1 MGSASAA
8 APYQPQPSTE
18 ETLLRTEGLTKRYGR
33 RTVVEGLNLEVRRG
47 DVFGLLG
54 PNGSGKTTTLR
65 MLLGLV
71 RPSSGRIA
79 VFGRDATRPAQLREA
94 ARRIG
99 ALVEQPAF
107 YPYLGGEENLTGI
120 AILSGLPRGS
130 ATRARIRDALAQ
142 VGLAARGRDAYRTY
156 SLGMKQRLGIAAALL
171 TDPELLVLDE
181 PTNGLDPAGM
191 VDVRELVERLARAG
205 KTIVLASHLLREVQ
219 HLCSRVAILKDGR
232 LLAQGPV
239 SDLATG
245 AEAIEIGFARPEE
258 LPRALAA
265 VQAARA
271 SGISWLGAASFAAP
285 EAGGHASPGGWCLLV
300 HTSAERAPDIARLLA
315 ARDLFPTAMRP
326 RETSLEQIFL
336 ALTGEDA
343 AKTEATPLPAPS
355 EPSRPF
361 MITTRA
367 MEGDPL

>member
-1 MGSASAA
+1 VGSASAA
-8 APYQPQPSTE
+8 ATYQPQRAIDE
-18 ETLLRTEGLTKRYGR
+18 FLLRTEGLTKRYGQ
-33 RTVVEGLNLEVRRG
+33 RTVVDGLNLEVRRG

-65 MLLGLV
+65 MLLSLV
-71 RPSSGRIA
+71 RPTSGRIE
-79 VFGRDATRPAQLREA
+79 VFGRSATHPAQLREA
-94 ARRIG
+94 ASRIG

-107 YPYLGGEENLTGI
+107 YPYLGGEENLTGV
-120 AILSGLPRGS
+120 ALLSGMPRGR
-130 ATRARIRDALAQ
+130 ATRERIREALAQ

-171 TDPELLVLDE
+171 TDSELLVLDE

-191 VDVRELVERLARAG
+191 VDVRALVERLARAG
-205 KTIVLASHLLREVQ
+205 KTIVLASHLLHEVQ
-219 HLCSRVAILKDGR
+219 HLCTRVAILKDGR

-245 AEAIEIGFARPEE
+245 VEAIEISFARPEE

-265 VQAARA
+265 VQTARA
-271 SGISWLGAASFAAP
+271 SGLSWLGAASFAVP
-285 EAGGHASPGGWCLLV
+285 EAGGHAPPGGWCLLV
-300 HTSAERAPDIARLLA
+300 NAPADRAPEIARLLA

-326 RETSLEQIFL
+326 REAGLERIFL
-336 ALTGEDA
+336 ALTGESTA
-343 AKTEATPLPAPS
+343 EAGTTPPEPS
-355 EPSRPF
+355 QPSRPF

-367 MEGDPL
+367 MEGDVS